1 MIEFYDISN
10 WIWQDW
16 NKPPK
21 GTRAQAIIENPQT
34 GDIYYFKQSKENY
47 PSEIWSE
54 IIASKF
60 GQMIGFNVLD
70 YNIAAYEQK
79 LGCLSKSMI
88 VKSEGE
94 TLYHGVDVL
103 NDFIEEFEISNKPTY
118 SFQNLQQIC
127 SQNEV
132 FEGFMDNFIEII
144 LFDAVI
150 GNTDRH
156 TENWALIMK
165 ISIEF
170 ERKKNIKP
178 SKSIN
183 KLLNLLRKIVK
194 FIAKREF
201 DLNLHANIKSE
212 YLFSPIYDSGSCLGR
227 EIAENEITN
236 FLNDKQRTTAYINR
250 GKSEILWYDKRLNL
264 FQFIQEVEHT
274 MPETVKKIATKMFAQ
289 ITDEKIDLLVQNADN
304 CLLGKNHETY
314 LTFKRKILIQTL
326 LKQRLKFL
334 KETIHID

>member
-1 MIEFYDISN
+1 MIEFYEISN
-10 WIWQDW
+10 WIRQDW

-21 GTRAQAIIENPQT
+21 GTRAQSIIENPQT

-88 VKSEGE
+88 VKSKGE

-103 NDFIEEFEISNKPTY
+103 NDFIEEFEISDKPTY

-132 FEGFMDNFIEII
+132 FESFMDNFIEII
-144 LFDAVI
+144 LFDALI

-156 TENWALIMK
+156 TENWAFIMK
-165 ISIEF
+165 LHFDF
-170 ERKKNIKP
+170 E
-178 SKSIN
+178 SN
-183 KLLNLLRKIVK
+183 KITKLPNSFHKLSNRIRKIVK
-194 FIAKREF
+194 FIVKPEL
-201 DLNLHANIKSE
+201 DLNIKSV
-212 YLFSPIYDSGSCLGR
+212 YLFSPIYDNGSCLGR
-227 EIAENEITN
+227 EIAENEIIN
-236 FLNDKQRTTAYINR
+236 FLNDKHRIAAYINR
-250 GKSEILWYDKRLNL
+250 GKSEILWHDKRLNL
-264 FQFIQEVEHT
+264 FQFIQEVKLI
-274 MPETVKKIATKMFAQ
+274 MPEAVKRIATKMFAHVNN
-289 ITDEKIDLLVQNADN
+289 EKIDSLVQNADN
-304 CLLGKNHETY
+304 CLLGKNYYTY
-314 LTFKRKILIQTL
+314 LTTDRKTLIQTL
-326 LKQRLKFL
+326 LKQRLELL